1 MKEVY
6 FVKKIFEKYEIQL
19 KLLLALT
26 LGLIV
31 LTIIYAFLIPMILNY
46 PQGTYGTDFQIEVEN
61 TNYILQVL
69 SIAAAIFAI
78 FTIVIFYKTR
88 FLIQYSDL
96 IKNPY
101 KYTIKEINYV
111 KNKLFTVPYSLLVLN
126 ITIPSIALTIIHAY
140 TIHQFGI
147 TTLKL
152 FILVITLMTLYV
164 TSVFIYTCNL
174 FKKILIKLPYDN
186 VEGLKKS
193 TLKKRIFYNI
203 LPLILVSILFTSLL
217 GYSIVSIET
226 GDSLFETYHNSLY
239 YFKEYNTFSSFSDL
253 LEKTHTLNLL
263 NENDFVFIKT
273 ADNQYFDK
281 NGQEIQVSN
290 FFNKYLNELSPTNN
304 GRVYEYYG
312 IDCQG
317 ATIDVEVNG
326 ITYTVGIYFSILS
339 VEVLINFSISFVIL
353 VLINIIILALFAK
366 SLSNDITIISSSF
379 LNMTKNRDTS
389 VMQPLALT
397 SNDEFGNLIISY
409 NKIQEL
415 TKNNIKQIH
424 DNQETLMEKE
434 RLASLGQLIGGIA
447 HNLKTPIMS
456 ISGAAEGLNDLI
468 KEYDSSID
476 DPEVNSEDHHEIAK
490 DMSVWVSKIKT
501 HTEYMSDIIT
511 AVKGQAVTLSNEEE
525 ISFTVEELLKRVNI
539 LMKHELKNAIIY
551 LNISI
556 KTDKNTVIHGDVN
569 SLVQVINNMISN
581 SIQAYEGK
589 TEQNID
595 LTVEKDKNHLI
606 ISIKDYGSGMP
617 KNVKDKLFKEMI
629 TTKGKNG
636 TGLGLYMSYSTIRAH
651 FNGNITLESEEGK
664 GTTFRIILP
673 L

>member
-1 MKEVY
+1 M
-6 FVKKIFEKYEIQL
+6 KKIFEKYKIQF

-31 LTIIYAFLIPMILNY
+31 LTTIYAFLIPIILNY
-46 PQGTYGTDFQIEVEN
+46 PKGTYGTAFQTEVEN
-61 TNYILQVL
+61 TNYLTQVL

-78 FTIVIFYKTR
+78 FAVVIFYKTK
-88 FLIQYSDL
+88 FLIKYSDL

-101 KYTIKEINYV
+101 KYNIEEINYV
-111 KNKLFTVPYSLLVLN
+111 KNKLFTVPYSLLILN
-126 ITIPSIALTIIHAY
+126 ITIPSIALTVIHAY

-186 VEGLKKS
+186 LTGLKRF
-193 TLKKRIFYNI
+193 TLKKKIFFNI
-203 LPLILVSILFTSLL
+203 LPLILVSILFTALL
-217 GYSIVSIET
+217 GYSSVSINT
-226 GDSLFETYHNSLY
+226 GNSLFETYHNSLS
-239 YFKEYNTFSSFSDL
+239 YFKEYNTFSDFSDL
-253 LEKTHTLNLL
+253 LDKTQSLKLL
-263 NENDFVFIKT
+263 NPKDFVFIKT
-273 ADNQYFDK
+273 PDNKYF
-281 NGQEIQVSN
+281 NNTGEEIQVSN
-290 FFNKYLNELSPTNN
+290 FFNKYLNEMSPNNN

-317 ATIDVEVNG
+317 ATVDVVINDT
-326 ITYTVGIYFSILS
+326 TYTVGIYYSILS
-339 VEVLINFSISFVIL
+339 VDVLFNFTLSFVIL
-353 VLINIIILALFAK
+353 VIINVIILSLFARSLSNEINII
-366 SLSNDITIISSSF
+366 SDSF
-379 LNMTKNRDTS
+379 LHMTKNTDTS
-389 VMQPLALT
+389 VMQPLSLT
-397 SNDEFGNLIISY
+397 SNDEFGTLIVSF

-415 TKNNIKQIH
+415 TKNNIQQIH

-456 ISGAAEGLNDLI
+456 ISGAAEGLTDLI

-476 DPEVNSEDHHEIAK
+476 DPEVNSQDHHDIAK
-490 DMSVWVSKIKT
+490 DMESWVSKIKT
-501 HTEYMSDIIT
+501 HTEYMSDVIT
-511 AVKGQAVTLSNEEE
+511 AVKGQAVTLSNETD
-525 ISFTVEELLKRVNI
+525 ISFTIEELLKRVNI
-539 LMKHELKNAIIY
+539 LMKHELKNAIVY
-551 LNISI
+551 LNISM
-556 KTDKNTVIHGDVN
+556 KTDENLIIHGDVN

-589 TEQNID
+589 TDQTID
-595 LTVEKDKNHLI
+595 LIVEKQENNLL
-606 ISIKDYGSGMP
+606 ISIKDYGSGMSE
-617 KNVKDKLFKEMI
+617 KVKDKLFKEMI

-651 FNGNITLESEEGK
+651 FNGNITVESEEGK
-664 GTTFRIILP
+664 GTTFTITLP

>member
-1 MKEVY
+1 M
-6 FVKKIFEKYEIQL
+6 KKIFEKYEIQL

-31 LTIIYAFLIPMILNY
+31 LTTIYAFLIPAILNY
-46 PQGTYGTDFQIEVEN
+46 PKDTYGTSFQTEVEN
-61 TNYILQVL
+61 TNYLSQVL
-69 SIAAAIFAI
+69 SIAAAIF
-78 FTIVIFYKTR
+78 VIFAAVIFCKTR

-101 KYTIKEINYV
+101 KYTIEEINYV
-111 KNKLFTVPYSLLVLN
+111 KNKLFTVPYSLLILN
-126 ITIPSIALTIIHAY
+126 IAIPSIALTVIHAC

-152 FILVITLMTLYV
+152 FILVLTLMTLFV
-164 TSVFIYTCNL
+164 TSIFIYTCNL
-174 FKKILIKLPYDN
+174 FKKILVKLPYDS
-186 VEGLKKS
+186 VAGLKKS
-193 TLKKRIFYNI
+193 TLKKRIFFNI
-203 LPLILVSILFTSLL
+203 LPLIWVSILFTSLL
-217 GYSIVSIET
+217 GYSLVSIKT
-226 GDSLFETYHNSLY
+226 GNSLFETYHNNLY

-253 LEKTHTLNLL
+253 LEKTHSLNLL
-263 NENDFVFIKT
+263 NKDDFVFIKT
-273 ADNQYFDK
+273 SDNDYFDK
-281 NGQEIQVSN
+281 NGQEIQVSK
-290 FFNKYLNELSPTNN
+290 FFDKYLNEMAPENN

-317 ATIDVEVNG
+317 ATIDILING
-326 ITYTVGIYFSILS
+326 TTYTVGIYFSILS
-339 VEVLINFSISFVIL
+339 MEVLTYFSISFIIL
-353 VLINIIILALFAK
+353 VLTNIVILALFSK
-366 SLSNDITIISSSF
+366 SLSNDINIISSSF
-379 LNMTKNRDTS
+379 LNMTKNTDTS

-397 SNDEFGNLIISY
+397 SNDEFGNLIISF

-415 TKNNIKQIH
+415 TKNNVKQIH

-456 ISGAAEGLNDLI
+456 ISGAAEGLTDLI
-468 KEYDSSID
+468 KEYDASIE
-476 DPEVNSEDHHEIAK
+476 DPEVNSQDHHDIAK
-490 DMSVWVSKIKT
+490 DMSKWVTRIKT

-539 LMKHELKNAIIY
+539 LMKHELKNAIVY
-551 LNISI
+551 LNISM
-556 KTDKNTVIHGDVN
+556 KTDENSIIHGDVN

-581 SIQAYEGK
+581 AIQAYNGK
-589 TEQNID
+589 PEQNID
-595 LTVEKDKNHLI
+595 LIVEKDNNNLI

-636 TGLGLYMSYSTIRAH
+636 TGLGLYMSYSTIKAH
-651 FNGNITLESEEGK
+651 FNGNITVESEEGK
-664 GTTFRIILP
+664 GTTFWIILP